1 MKLSLAPISLDR
13 YFDTDKDMRTILELT
28 RDCGFTYIDYDIKQ
42 KYLEGDYIEH
52 AERLKKN
59 LAELGMTAAQAHAP
73 IINPMNPGEVDYM
86 IPTLAITD
94 GVQMI
99 TSTSVQPP
107 LIFSMYSS
115 RPT

>member
-86 IPTLAITD
+86 EMYKRSLHFCQIVGIPQVVMMT
-94 GVQMI
+94 
-99 TSTSVQPP
+99 
-107 LIFSMYSS
+107 
-115 RPT
+115 